1 MVEARKRNPDILLGA
16 LAWAWPGYI
25 GAGTASPWT
34 NVTLSAG
41 YVVDFLR
48 GARDVYNTT
57 IDYVDADWNERG
69 CEGHTEAASEGCAS
83 DGGGS
88 DPPPPRLAPHA
99 RRRYSSDF
107 VKELRRQLDAAG
119 FGSTFLVCGDDL
131 VRLLHPASRR

>member
-69 CEGHTEAASEGCAS
+69 CEGHAKAAVEECPLGDCGSEPH
-83 DGGGS
+83 
-88 DPPPPRLAPHA
+88 PPPPTAGWPTYCTLQVLLRLRQGAAAPA
-99 RRRYSSDF
+99 
-107 VKELRRQLDAAG
+107 
-119 FGSTFLVCGDDL
+119 
-131 VRLLHPASRR
+131 